1 MKTFTKLFMAVVAGM
16 LAFSCVTD
24 TTEDLGVN
32 LGEGQSTTLTLSL
45 DESRTYIGGENGNEY
60 PMYWSEGDQISV
72 NGHTSLALT
81 AEEINGN
88 SATFTIPA
96 VLEGDYCVTY
106 PAAPAGQVKFAAEQ
120 THKND
125 TTFGD
130 GVATLYGYGS
140 SEGVELKNLTG
151 ILKIGVTGSAKLTKA
166 QISTTGNPIAG
177 DFTIDFATGK
187 VAPTSNATNVIT
199 YSFGDSGLQL
209 TNAEQYMHIA
219 VPAGEYNYL
228 HITLFDSE
236 GKVMVANTKADS
248 TKPLTAGNM
257 RIFGTPITY
266 APNSTDFYIA
276 SYADLQKFATEGK
289 DKNAL
294 VIANIDVPADAEWTP
309 IDGYAYTFNGNGYEI
324 SGLKAPLFK
333 ETTSTSVI
341 KNVKLTNVNIES
353 TEAIVGAL
361 VCRHLGAELS
371 NCSASG
377 SLKANL
383 ASATGYCAIGGVAG
397 IIGPLDD
404 TGKPATSNIIT
415 AVSNLTSYMSVEV
428 DGDNSANAP
437 AFFYIGGCTGVTHAL
452 TSSNLTNN
460 GSLTVKSTFKT
471 GAADCRFGG
480 VSGALKSVAGAI
492 VENTENY
499 GNVTID
505 GTYGA
510 ILRVGGCAGHLSYA
524 DNNTKLNGA
533 KNDGIIT
540 ISENISVTGVFEC
553 GGIAGVCA
561 IKNIDETSKVV
572 NEGDV
577 VINGGTFNDVAYI
590 SGCYAWT
597 DKVAYYVTNNGNVD
611 IKGGTYNGIAE
622 VGGVLGHGSKAQELL
637 YNNGA
642 LTISGG
648 EFKNRLYVGG
658 CLAWVNDKRT
668 LTDFENTGKIE
679 INGTSADKMVTV
691 DDKLMVGGCVGS
703 YNDATGTGG
712 TGARFS
718 NSGAVEVG
726 ANTHL
731 KNTLIVAGCLG
742 RINLNGSGTHC
753 NYTNDAPI
761 TVKAKIVTGELT
773 YIGGVIGYADAT
785 GNNNDLTNTDK
796 GVITVEVN
804 DEIADSEYGRFDIGG
819 IAGHMQDGSARL
831 TNNGAINIKGTINR
845 AMRLGGIIGG
855 TNHYYRT
862 DLTNNGDLT
871 ISAEIDGSCRIGGIE
886 GGGDCNGKVKKG
898 HTNKGDII
906 VTETGWIKKVSTIGG
921 IFGTWDALSD
931 IIPHSDGTP
940 SANYGDIIYKGKFGT
955 ENMGEDAYLHI
966 GGMFGSFGLMKTIQ
980 GGFTNSGSIEFS
992 GTFYGA
998 GSLNMGG
1005 IFGKNEVD
1013 LTTEGYLPDDGLLVF
1028 SGENIVCS
1036 GTIENGKLYIG
1047 GVAGSSTSKICN
1059 AKALSNIQAIGYN
1072 GGVGMITGSA
1082 RVADTVVAS
1091 NCAVGGS
1098 ICTSMTGEGEAERPN
1113 MFELSESNYYNY
1125 IYGSGAGTDWTGTAD
1140 YDGCTFEAMPTPA
1153 E

>member
-1 MKTFTKLFMAVVAGM
+1 MKTLTKLFMAVVAGV
-16 LAFSCVTD
+16 LTLSCVTD

-45 DESRTYIGGENGNEY
+45 DESRTYIGEENGNEY
-60 PMYWSEGDQISV
+60 PMYWSEGDQITV

-81 AEEINGN
+81 AEDINGN

-96 VLEGDYCVTY
+96 VLEGNYCVTY
-106 PAAPAGQVKFAAEQ
+106 PAAAAGQVKFAAEQ
-120 THKND
+120 THKDN
-125 TTFGD
+125 TTFDD

-266 APNSTDFYIA
+266 APNTTDFYIA

-353 TEAIVGAL
+353 TEAVVGAL

-404 TGKPATSNIIT
+404 TGKPAASNVIT
-415 AVSNLTSYMSVEV
+415 AVSNLTNYMSVEV

-437 AFFYIGGCTGVTHAL
+437 AFSYIGSCTGFINAL
-452 TSSNLTNN
+452 ASSNLTNN

-471 GAADCRFGG
+471 GAADCRVGG
-480 VSGALKSVAGAI
+480 VSGCLKSGAEAI

-510 ILRVGGCAGHLSYA
+510 ILRVGGCAGQFAYTT
-524 DNNTKLNGA
+524 NNTKLNGA

-553 GGIAGVCA
+553 GGIAGVSA

-577 VINGGTFNDVAYI
+577 VINGGTFNAVTYI

-597 DKVAYYVTNNGNVD
+597 DKAAYY
-611 IKGGTYNGIAE
+611 
-622 VGGVLGHGSKAQELL
+622 L

-658 CLAWVNDKRT
+658 CLAWLDNKKT
-668 LTDFENTGKIE
+668 LKDFENTGKIE

-691 DDKLMVGGCVGS
+691 DNMLMVGGCMGS
-703 YNDATGTGG
+703 YNNATGTGG
-712 TGARFS
+712 SGVRFS

-761 TVKAKIVTGELT
+761 TVKAKIVTDQLT

-796 GVITVEVN
+796 GVITVELN
-804 DEIADSEYGRFDIGG
+804 DEISDSAYGRFNIGG
-819 IAGHMQDGSARL
+819 VAGHMQDGSARL

-845 AMRLGGIIGG
+845 GIRLGGIIGH

-886 GGGDCNGKVKKG
+886 GGGACDGKVKKG

-955 ENMGEDAYLHI
+955 EDMGEDAYLHI

-1098 ICTSMTGEGEAERPN
+1098 IATSTTAQGEIERPKRTK
-1113 MFELSESNYYNY
+1113 LSATNYYNY
-1125 IYGSGAGTDWTGTAD
+1125 IYGGMGTDWTGTD
-1140 YDGCTFEAMPTPA
+1140 NYDGCTFDPTEVALP
-1153 E
+1153 EEREE

>member
-1 MKTFTKLFMAVVAGM
+1 MKTLAKIFMAVVAGV

-45 DESRTYIGGENGNEY
+45 GDSRTYIGEYDGVQY
-60 PMYWSEGDQISV
+60 PMYWSEGDQITV

-81 AEEINGN
+81 AEDINGN

-106 PAAPAGQVKFAAEQ
+106 PAAPAGQVKFVAEQ
-120 THKND
+120 THKDN

-187 VAPTSNATNVIT
+187 VTPTSNATNVIT

-209 TNAEQYMHIA
+209 TDAEQYMHIA

-257 RIFGTPITY
+257 RIFGTPISY
-266 APNSTDFYIA
+266 APNTTDFYIA
-276 SYADLQKFATEGK
+276 DYNDLVKFANEGTDK
-289 DKNAL
+289 DAL
-294 VIANIDVPADAEWTP
+294 VIANIDVPADATWTS

-353 TEAIVGAL
+353 TEAVVGAL

-404 TGKPATSNIIT
+404 TGTPATNIIA

-437 AFFYIGGCTGVTHAL
+437 KFFYIGGCTGVTNAL

-460 GSLTVKSTFKT
+460 GSITVKSTFKT
-471 GAADCRFGG
+471 GAADCRVGG
-480 VSGALKSVAGAI
+480 VSGCLKSEAEAI

-510 ILRVGGCAGHLSYA
+510 ILRVGGCAGQFTYTS
-524 DNNTKLNGA
+524 NTTKLNGA

-540 ISENISVTGVFEC
+540 ISENISVTGLFEC

-577 VINGGTFNDVAYI
+577 VINGGTFNDVTYI

-597 DKVAYYVTNNGNVD
+597 DKVAYYATNNGNVD
-611 IKGGTYNGIAE
+611 IKGGTYNGIVE
-622 VGGVLGHGSKAQELL
+622 VGGVLGHGSKAQKYL
-637 YNNGA
+637 YNNGV

-658 CLAWVNDKRT
+658 CLAWLNDKRT
-668 LTDFENTGKIE
+668 LTDFVNTGKIE

-691 DDKLMVGGCVGS
+691 DNMLMVGGCMGS
-703 YNDATGTGG
+703 YNHATGTGG
-712 TGARFS
+712 SGARFS
-718 NSGAVEVG
+718 NKGAVEVG

-742 RINLNGSGTHC
+742 RVNLDGSGTHC

-761 TVKAKIVTGELT
+761 TAKAIVTGGLT

-804 DEIADSEYGRFDIGG
+804 DEIADSEYGAFYIGG
-819 IAGHMQDGSARL
+819 VAGHMQDGSVRL

-845 AMRLGGIIGG
+845 GMRLGGIIGN

-862 DLTNNGDLT
+862 DITNNGDIT
-871 ISAEIDGSCRIGGIE
+871 ISAEISGSCRIGGIE

-898 HTNKGDII
+898 HTNTGDII

-921 IFGTWDALSD
+921 IFGTWNGASD

-955 ENMGEDAYLHI
+955 EDMGEDSYLVI

-1005 IFGKNEVD
+1005 IFGKNKVD

-1098 ICTSMTGEGEAERPN
+1098 ICTSMVGQGEDRRPN
-1113 MFELSESNYYNY
+1113 MFELSESNYFNY
-1125 IYGSGAGTDWTGTAD
+1125 IYGSGKDTDWTGTD
-1140 YDGCTFEAMPTPA
+1140 NYDGCTFEAMPTPA